1 MKNKWVGE
9 KLAVKQ
15 FRKKRKAA
23 HVFCQDVK
31 DKRMQTFAQPHC
43 RIFFKKCTI
52 FKYIVALY
60 LKKNELLKAEG

>member
-31 DKRMQTFAQPHC
+31 DKRMQTFAQPHSL
-43 RIFFKKCTI
+43 IF
-52 FKYIVALY
+52 
-60 LKKNELLKAEG
+60 